1 MDGLQ
6 EKSMLRVL
14 KIMTGL
20 VAALSFSLVAGLAL
34 ADGGTTT
41 ALKTKDIS
49 GVLEEAQEKTKD
61 LRLPDDGQ
69 ADGCGC
75 LEAAGKIM
83 EKFEAPEHQA
93 RIQEERQRLQESI
106 FKNLLPDG
114 PMPQAYTDSLPKTAA
129 GGQRLYLFISSSM
142 PMATLRNYAATIARA
157 EASGI
162 TMVMRGFVG
171 GMKKIRPTM
180 EFIGAVL
187 KKNHDCD
194 FAKEKC
200 DSFQVNVQ
208 VDPELF
214 QKLQIREVPALA
226 YLPGNDGEAETAP
239 ADATIVYGDA
249 GLDYLLEKINRE
261 AQNEGLQKLIAA
273 LRGGK
278 LAK

>member
-14 KIMTGL
+14 KMMAVL
-20 VAALSFSLVAGLAL
+20 VTAFSFFLAAELAL
-34 ADGGTTT
+34 ADGGT
-41 ALKTKDIS
+41 AMPLKTKDIS
-49 GVLEEAQEKTKD
+49 GVLKEAQEKAKD

-75 LEAAGKIM
+75 REAAGKIM

-93 RIQEERQRLQESI
+93 RIQEERQRLQESLY
-106 FKNLLPDG
+106 KNLLPG
-114 PMPQAYTDSLPKTAA
+114 PMPQAYPDSLPKTAA
-129 GGQRLYLFISSSM
+129 GGQRLYLFVSSSM
-142 PMATLRNYAATIARA
+142 PMATLRNYAASIARA

-171 GMKKIRPTM
+171 GMKKIHPTM

-187 KKNHDCD
+187 KKNPDCD
-194 FAKEKC
+194 FTKEKC
-200 DSFQVNVQ
+200 DSFQVNIQ

-214 QKLQIREVPALA
+214 QKLQIKEVPALA
-226 YLPGNDGEAETAP
+226 YLPGIENETETAQ
-239 ADATIVYGDA
+239 ADAMIVYGDA

-261 AQNEGLQKLIAA
+261 AQNAGIDRLIAA